1 MSDTSTLKIAI
12 IGASGYTGGELA
24 SLLLGHPHVGEI
36 LFGSRGSAGAK
47 VAEYAP
53 ALRGRTDA
61 VFMDPEAGGFLEC
74 DAVFFAT
81 PHGVA
86 MNHAESLINAGVTV
100 IDLSPDF
107 RLRDEEVFRRWYG
120 EHSSPALLSQAVYGL
135 TESARAAIKTA
146 SIIACPGCF
155 ATAVELA
162 LIPLAA
168 AGVIAGTVMIDAKS
182 GVSGAGKRADRADLL
197 FAEQSENFKAYAVGG
212 HRHHPEI
219 EQAVSDFAAPVSPF
233 VFMPHLLPTVR
244 GIYATVYAPLL
255 PGADC
260 AAAVRDY
267 WRDEMFI
274 DVLEEGVPEIAQV
287 SRTNRA
293 QLSARNVGDVGVVF
307 AALDNLQK
315 GAAGQAVQNMNV
327 RFGLSEAA
335 GLTGARH
342 V

>member
-1 MSDTSTLKIAI
+1 M
-12 IGASGYTGGELA
+12 
-24 SLLLGHPHVGEI
+24 SLLLQHPNVGDILFASRGLVGE
-36 LFGSRGSAGAK
+36 K
-47 VAEYAP
+47 VSGYAP
-53 ALRGRTDA
+53 ALRGKTDA
-61 VFMDPEAGGFLEC
+61 VFVDPETCDFSKC

-86 MNHAESLINAGVTV
+86 MNHAEALINAGVTV

-120 EHSSPALLSQAVYGL
+120 EHSSPSLLSQAVYGL
-135 TESARAAIKTA
+135 TESTRAAIKKA
-146 SIIACPGCF
+146 SIIACPGCH
-155 ATAVELA
+155 ATAAELS

-168 AGVIAGTVMIDAKS
+168 SGMIAGTAVIDAKS
-182 GVSGAGKRADRADLL
+182 GVSGAGKRTDRADLL
-197 FAEQSENFKAYAVGG
+197 FAEQSENFKAYAVDG

-219 EQAVSDFAAPVSPF
+219 EQAVSDFASPVSI

-244 GIYATVYAPLL
+244 GIYATVYVPLS

-274 DVLEEGVPEIAQV
+274 DVMDEGVPEIAQV
-287 SRTNRA
+287 ARTNRV

-327 RFGLSEAA
+327 RFGLPESA
-335 GLTGARH
+335 GLAGARH